1 MTKRWKDCLQYCILL
16 LFIITGLMP
25 ASAQTDID
33 GIMMTKNN
41 LCIGPVYGYSSW
53 KNYWEGTRKR
63 ENLNLGRVSTHTYSV
78 MGNYGV
84 SNKLNILFAVP
95 YVTTKSSA
103 GTLHGLKGLQDGS
116 LWIKWMPIEKT
127 IGKGNLTVY
136 GITGVSAPL
145 SHYVADFLPLSI
157 GLRSKTFSLRAMG
170 DYQVG
175 RIFITA
181 SGTYIFRSNIKID
194 RDAYYTTEMH
204 YTNEV
209 SMPDALSFNVRTGY
223 RHGSLIAEA
232 VLDNWTTLGGFD
244 ITRNNMP
251 FPSNK
256 MNATRL
262 GANFKYELNVPR
274 GLSIIASGNYVIAGR
289 NVGQSTSING
299 GLFYI
304 LDFSKKKIATDSPKK
319 SQP

>member
-1 MTKRWKDCLQYCILL
+1 MIKRCKACLQYGLLL
-16 LFIITGLMP
+16 LFLIIGLLP
-25 ASAQTDID
+25 AAAQTDID
-33 GIMMTKNN
+33 GIMMTRNN
-41 LCIGPVYGYSSW
+41 FCVGAVYGYSSW

-63 ENLNLGRVSTHTYSV
+63 ENLNLGTVSTQMVSV
-78 MGNYGV
+78 MGNYGL
-84 SNKLNILFAVP
+84 SNKLNILFGVP
-95 YVTTKSSA
+95 YVTTKASA
-103 GTLHGLKGLQDGS
+103 GTLHSQKGFQDGS
-116 LWIKWMPIEKT
+116 LWLKWMPVEKK
-127 IGKGNLTVY
+127 IGKGDLSLYTLAGASV
-136 GITGVSAPL
+136 PL
-145 SHYVADFLPLSI
+145 SNYVADFLPMSI

-175 RIFITA
+175 KFFVTA
-181 SGTYIFRSNIKID
+181 SGTYIFRSNVKID

-209 SMPDALSFNVRTGY
+209 TMPDVLTFNVRTGY
-223 RHGSLIAEA
+223 RDPRLIAEA
-232 VLDNWTTLGGFD
+232 FVDNMTTLGGFD

-262 GANFKYELNVPR
+262 GVYGKYELGMPQ

-289 NVGQSTSING
+289 NVGQAATVSG

-304 LDFSKKKIATDSPKK
+304 LDFNKKKPGSTSTQK
-319 SQP
+319 